1 MSATKGWFEQLRSMG
16 LTTDLNCYIHL
27 KQKFLTQ
34 NSWQQLSFSLFI
46 SSCSHFKLSGL
57 WLVHYLKQFS
67 EKSYNSKSAIFK
79 DFNIFKRIHYFKM
92 KIRDKCFK
100 SKQSLKDAQYV
111 IMFIMLFETESPL
124 RCDFR
129 NIYNRTT
136 EFTTVIN
143 KTATFLC
150 HLCLSQREK
159 QKRLPAIWERI
170 LTTSSKAALLPKEQ
184 VRCARQL
191 TNEEKSSFG
200 MAVKIL
206 RGNTV
211 IRLLII
217 LEIPTASESSI
228 SIL

>member
-1 MSATKGWFEQLRSMG
+1 MLITNRSEKGYPLFWEQL
-16 LTTDLNCYIHL
+16 
-27 KQKFLTQ
+27 
-34 NSWQQLSFSLFI
+34 
-46 SSCSHFKLSGL
+46 
-57 WLVHYLKQFS
+57 
-67 EKSYNSKSAIFK
+67 
-79 DFNIFKRIHYFKM
+79 
-92 KIRDKCFK
+92 
-100 SKQSLKDAQYV
+100 
-111 IMFIMLFETESPL
+111 
-124 RCDFR
+124 
-129 NIYNRTT
+129 
-136 EFTTVIN
+136 
-143 KTATFLC
+143 
-150 HLCLSQREK
+150 
-159 QKRLPAIWERI
+159 